1 MGLGDAMTLCNYW
14 VMDGIGFGS
23 KFPEEAVSIWSQTY
37 GRTNEDRLI
46 SQQRGIPLTDEM
58 KWEYVELGVIEDL
71 TEFIIETFPDLLEP
85 LGLTATSPS

>member
-14 VMDGIGFGS
+14 MMDGIGFGS

-46 SQQRGIPLTDEM
+46 SQQLGIPLTDE
-58 KWEYVELGVIEDL
+58 IDL
-71 TEFIIETFPDLLEP
+71 PPIALPLIISDLRPAEAL
-85 LGLTATSPS
+85 A